1 MLASFGRSW
10 HSHIPLGLLFN
21 FQGTVRRSFTY
32 SHRERS
38 NAPPK
43 REKYLRIKN
52 SLHSF
57 GQRVPKCTPISGLFL
72 KNFFEKKFTLHLF
85 GITKPNDTL
94 FFRKTENIFC
104 PVKGWFVFTY
114 RRKSLFTYSHREGVN
129 SNPVS
134 KNILLFVKTSSL
146 IPTER
151 NQMHTLNLKKI
162 LSLHLFGIG
171 KSKRTLFSQKIWKI
185 FCSIVGRLI
194 LLT

>member
-1 MLASFGRSW
+1 MSFSIPAPSSGVAVLASFRRSW
-10 HSHIPLGLLFN
+10 HSHIPFGLLFN

-72 KNFFEKKFTLHLF
+72 EKFFKKKFTLHLF

-94 FFRKTENIFC
+94 FHRKNEKIFFIRLRALYFACPENAFLECYTISAVDKA
-104 PVKGWFVFTY
+104 P
-114 RRKSLFTYSHREGVN
+114 
-129 SNPVS
+129 
-134 KNILLFVKTSSL
+134 
-146 IPTER
+146 
-151 NQMHTLNLKKI
+151 
-162 LSLHLFGIG
+162 
-171 KSKRTLFSQKIWKI
+171 KIWYNKEQETRKE
-185 FCSIVGRLI
+185 GKEDGTL
-194 LLT
+194 

>member
-1 MLASFGRSW
+1 MSFSIPAPVKRRRRALVVTNFVSLISVLSTKSSLTPLLLLFPKSLPTFREPLRSS
-10 HSHIPLGLLFN
+10 HSHIPFGLLFN

-43 REKYLRIKN
+43 REKYLWIKN

-104 PVKGWFVFTY
+104 PVKG
-114 RRKSLFTYSHREGVN
+114 
-129 SNPVS
+129 
-134 KNILLFVKTSSL
+134 
-146 IPTER
+146 
-151 NQMHTLNLKKI
+151 
-162 LSLHLFGIG
+162 
-171 KSKRTLFSQKIWKI
+171 
-185 FCSIVGRLI
+185 
-194 LLT
+194 